1 MSIPAEKIS
10 SNWETFQEYIN
21 KYITGDRK
29 DQLLEFYNHHQDELV
44 LMPAS
49 HKTAYHNAF
58 PGGYI
63 DHVNRVIEC
72 AIQLHSVWGKM
83 GADTTTYTVEELVFA
98 AINHDLGKMGDG
110 VEYSHIPSKDEWR
123 KKNMGEMYQFNKKI
137 AYMSVPDR
145 SLFLLSQA
153 GIKLTYNEH
162 LAIKLHDG
170 LYDPANEPYFKSY
183 MVETKPRTSLIYIVH
198 HADMMAARIEFEK
211 EWLPTLKSGVDKP
224 KNNYT
229 LKSNKKTTTKSK
241 ALGTI
246 KSEGLKNLFDKL

>member
-10 SNWETFQEYIN
+10 SNWETFQGYIN

-29 DQLLEFYNHHQDELV
+29 DQLLEFYNQHQDELV

-72 AIQLHSVWGKM
+72 AIQLHSVWEKM
-83 GADTTTYTVEELVFA
+83 GADITTYTIEELVFA

-137 AYMSVPDR
+137 AYM
-145 SLFLLSQA
+145 
-153 GIKLTYNEH
+153 
-162 LAIKLHDG
+162 
-170 LYDPANEPYFKSY
+170 
-183 MVETKPRTSLIYIVH
+183 
-198 HADMMAARIEFEK
+198 
-211 EWLPTLKSGVDKP
+211 
-224 KNNYT
+224 
-229 LKSNKKTTTKSK
+229 
-241 ALGTI
+241 
-246 KSEGLKNLFDKL
+246 

>member
-1 MSIPAEKIS
+1 MSISAEKIQE
-10 SNWETFQEYIN
+10 NWKIFTDNISLH
-21 KYITGDRK
+21 IIGDRREK
-29 DQLLEFYNHHQDELV
+29 LLEFYTKHQDELCM
-44 LMPAS
+44 MPAS
-49 HKTAYHNAF
+49 HKKAYHNAF

-63 DHVNRVIEC
+63 DHVNRVVEG
-72 AIQLHSVWGKM
+72 AQKLHKVWGEM
-83 GADTTTYTVEELVFA
+83 EVDTTTYTYEELIFS

-110 VEYSHIPSKDEWR
+110 EEYSHIPSKDEWR

-145 SLFLLSQA
+145 SIFLLTQE

-170 LYDPANEPYFKSY
+170 LYDPANESYFKSF
-183 MVETKPRTSLIYIVH
+183 MVETKPRTSLIYIIH

-211 EWLPTLKSGVDKP
+211 EWLPTFKNSVDEP
-224 KNNYT
+224 KKNYT
-229 LKSNKKTTTKSK
+229 FRSNKKTTTKSK

>member
-10 SNWETFQEYIN
+10 SNWKTFQEYIN

-29 DQLLEFYNHHQDELV
+29 DQLLDFYNQHQDELV

-72 AIQLHSVWGKM
+72 AIQLHSVW
-83 GADTTTYTVEELVFA
+83 
-98 AINHDLGKMGDG
+98 GKMGDG

-183 MVETKPRTSLIYIVH
+183 MVETKPRTSLIYIIH

-211 EWLPTLKSGVDKP
+211 EWLPSLKNGLDKP

-229 LKSNKKTTTKSK
+229 LNSNKKSPIKNK